1 MTFLS
6 ICDIL
11 LSQIKVKKVFYME
24 YVLAKCG
31 ERELDFSTVDSV
43 EEAVV
48 GVVDSIFEDYDLLG
62 ANVSI
67 EDFEEDGI
75 LTKMFKKA
83 NESDYTI
90 SLMKEL
96 VTLRKSVKDVVDSL
110 RKQEIE
116 EFEIIHED
124 DPLWRIS
131 LTQENGDIKLE
142 AYSNVN
148 NDYMWDVLLKSI

>member
-1 MTFLS
+1 MT
-6 ICDIL
+6 
-11 LSQIKVKKVFYME
+11 

-31 ERELDFSTVDSV
+31 ERELDFSAVDSV

-48 GVVDSIFEDYDLLG
+48 GVVDSIFEDYVLLG

-96 VTLRKSVKDVVDSL
+96 VTLRRDVKDVVDSL

-124 DPLWRIS
+124 DPLWEIS
-131 LTQENGDIKLE
+131 LTQKNGNIELE

>member
-1 MTFLS
+1 MT
-6 ICDIL
+6 
-11 LSQIKVKKVFYME
+11 

-31 ERELDFSTVDSV
+31 ERELDFSTVNSI
-43 EEAVV
+43 EEAVI

-83 NESDYTI
+83 NESDYVI
-90 SLMKEL
+90 GLMKEL
-96 VTLRKSVKDVVDSL
+96 VTFRRDVKGVVDSL

-116 EFEIIHED
+116 ELEIIHED
-124 DPLWRIS
+124 DPLWKIS
-131 LTQENGDIKLE
+131 LTQKNGNIELE
-142 AYSNVN
+142 AYSNAN

>member
-1 MTFLS
+1 MTY
-6 ICDIL
+6 I
-11 LSQIKVKKVFYME
+11 
-24 YVLAKCG
+24 LAKCG

-62 ANVSI
+62 ENVSV

-90 SLMKEL
+90 GLMKEL
-96 VTLRKSVKDVVDSL
+96 VALRKDVKNVVDSL
-110 RKQEIE
+110 RKQENE
-116 EFEIIHED
+116 EFEIVHED
-124 DPLWRIS
+124 DPLWKIS
-131 LTQENGDIKLE
+131 LTQENGSIKLE
-142 AYSNVN
+142 AYSNIN

>member
-1 MTFLS
+1 MTY
-6 ICDIL
+6 I
-11 LSQIKVKKVFYME
+11 
-24 YVLAKCG
+24 LAKCG

-62 ANVSI
+62 ENVSV
-67 EDFEEDGI
+67 EDFEEDDI

-90 SLMKEL
+90 GLMKEL
-96 VTLRKSVKDVVDSL
+96 VALRKDVKNVVDSL

-124 DPLWRIS
+124 IHFGKFLLRKKMG
-131 LTQENGDIKLE
+131 T
-142 AYSNVN
+142 SN
-148 NDYMWDVLLKSI
+148 LKPIRM

>member
-1 MTFLS
+1 MTY
-6 ICDIL
+6 I
-11 LSQIKVKKVFYME
+11 
-24 YVLAKCG
+24 LAKCG

-96 VTLRKSVKDVVDSL
+96 VTLRRDVKDVVDSL

-124 DPLWRIS
+124 DPLWEIS
-131 LTQENGDIKLE
+131 LTQKNGNIELE

>member
-1 MTFLS
+1 MH
-6 ICDIL
+6 
-11 LSQIKVKKVFYME
+11 
-24 YVLAKCG
+24 
-31 ERELDFSTVDSV
+31 
-43 EEAVV
+43 AVV
-48 GVVDSIFEDYDLLG
+48 EVIDSIFEDYDLVG
-62 ANVSI
+62 VNVSI

>member
-1 MTFLS
+1 MTY
-6 ICDIL
+6 I
-11 LSQIKVKKVFYME
+11 
-24 YVLAKCG
+24 LAKCG
-31 ERELDFSTVDSV
+31 ERELDFSTVGSV
-43 EEAVV
+43 EDAVV
-48 GVVDSIFEDYDLLG
+48 EVIDSIFEDYDLVG
-62 ANVSI
+62 VNVSI

-96 VTLRKSVKDVVDSL
+96 VTLRRDVKDVVDSL

-124 DPLWRIS
+124 DPLWEIS
-131 LTQENGDIKLE
+131 LTQKNGNIELE

>member
-1 MTFLS
+1 M
-6 ICDIL
+6 ICW
-11 LSQIKVKKVFYME
+11 
-24 YVLAKCG
+24 
-31 ERELDFSTVDSV
+31 
-43 EEAVV
+43 
-48 GVVDSIFEDYDLLG
+48 G

-67 EDFEEDGI
+67 ENFEEDGV

-90 SLMKEL
+90 CLMKEL
-96 VTLRKSVKDVVDSL
+96 VALRKDVKNVVDSL

-116 EFEIIHED
+116 EFEIVHED
-124 DPLWRIS
+124 DPLWEIS
-131 LTQENGDIKLE
+131 LTQENGSVKLE

>member
-1 MTFLS
+1 MT
-6 ICDIL
+6 
-11 LSQIKVKKVFYME
+11 

-31 ERELDFSTVDSV
+31 ERELDFSAVDSV

-96 VTLRKSVKDVVDSL
+96 VTLRRDVKDVVDSL

-124 DPLWRIS
+124 DPL
-131 LTQENGDIKLE
+131 
-142 AYSNVN
+142 
-148 NDYMWDVLLKSI
+148 

>member
-1 MTFLS
+1 MT
-6 ICDIL
+6 
-11 LSQIKVKKVFYME
+11 

-31 ERELDFSTVDSV
+31 ERELDFSAVDSV

-96 VTLRKSVKDVVDSL
+96 VTLRRDVKDVVDSL

-124 DPLWRIS
+124 DPLWEIS
-131 LTQENGDIKLE
+131 LTQKNGNIELE

>member
-1 MTFLS
+1 MTY
-6 ICDIL
+6 I
-11 LSQIKVKKVFYME
+11 
-24 YVLAKCG
+24 LAKCG
-31 ERELDFSTVDSV
+31 ERELDFSAVDSV

-96 VTLRKSVKDVVDSL
+96 VTLRRDVKDVVDSL

-124 DPLWRIS
+124 DPLWEIS
-131 LTQENGDIKLE
+131 LTQKNGNIELE

>member
-1 MTFLS
+1 MTY
-6 ICDIL
+6 I
-11 LSQIKVKKVFYME
+11 
-24 YVLAKCG
+24 LAKCG

-48 GVVDSIFEDYDLLG
+48 EVIDSIFEDYDLLG

-96 VTLRKSVKDVVDSL
+96 VTLRRDVKDVVDSL

-124 DPLWRIS
+124 DPLWEIS
-131 LTQENGDIKLE
+131 LTQKNGNIELE

>member
-1 MTFLS
+1 MT
-6 ICDIL
+6 
-11 LSQIKVKKVFYME
+11 

-31 ERELDFSTVDSV
+31 ERELDFSAVDSV

-90 SLMKEL
+90 SLMKEF
-96 VTLRKSVKDVVDSL
+96 VTLRRDVKDVVDSL

-124 DPLWRIS
+124 DPLWEIS
-131 LTQENGDIKLE
+131 LTQKNGNIELE

>member
-1 MTFLS
+1 MT
-6 ICDIL
+6 
-11 LSQIKVKKVFYME
+11 

-31 ERELDFSTVDSV
+31 ERELDFSAVDSV

-67 EDFEEDGI
+67 EDFEEDGV

-90 SLMKEL
+90 GLMKEL
-96 VTLRKSVKDVVDSL
+96 VTLRKDVKDVVDSL
-110 RKQEIE
+110 RKQKNK
-116 EFEIIHED
+116 EFEVVHED
-124 DPLWRIS
+124 DPLWKIS
-131 LTQENGDIKLE
+131 LTQENGSIKLE
-142 AYSNVN
+142 AYSNVDN
-148 NDYMWDVLLKSI
+148 NYMWDALLKSI

>member
-1 MTFLS
+1 MTY
-6 ICDIL
+6 I
-11 LSQIKVKKVFYME
+11 
-24 YVLAKCG
+24 LAKCC

-67 EDFEEDGI
+67 EDFEEDGV

-90 SLMKEL
+90 CLMKEL
-96 VTLRKSVKDVVDSL
+96 VALRKDVKNVVDSL

-116 EFEIIHED
+116 EFEIVHED
-124 DPLWRIS
+124 DPLWEIS
-131 LTQENGDIKLE
+131 LTQENGSVKLE

>member
-1 MTFLS
+1 MTY
-6 ICDIL
+6 I
-11 LSQIKVKKVFYME
+11 
-24 YVLAKCG
+24 LAKCG

-62 ANVSI
+62 ENVSV

-90 SLMKEL
+90 GLMKEL
-96 VTLRKSVKDVVDSL
+96 VALRKDVKNVVDSL

-124 DPLWRIS
+124 DPLWEIS
-131 LTQENGDIKLE
+131 LTQKNGNIELE

>member
-1 MTFLS
+1 MT
-6 ICDIL
+6 
-11 LSQIKVKKVFYME
+11 

-31 ERELDFSTVDSV
+31 ERELDFSAVDSV
-43 EEAVV
+43 EKAVV

-96 VTLRKSVKDVVDSL
+96 VTLRRDVKDVVDSL

-124 DPLWRIS
+124 DPLWEIS
-131 LTQENGDIKLE
+131 LTQKNGNIELE

>member
-1 MTFLS
+1 MT
-6 ICDIL
+6 
-11 LSQIKVKKVFYME
+11 

-31 ERELDFSTVDSV
+31 ERELDFSAVDSV

-62 ANVSI
+62 ANISI

-96 VTLRKSVKDVVDSL
+96 VTLRRDVKDVVDSL

-124 DPLWRIS
+124 DPLWEIS
-131 LTQENGDIKLE
+131 LTQKNGNIELE

>member
-1 MTFLS
+1 MTY
-6 ICDIL
+6 I
-11 LSQIKVKKVFYME
+11 
-24 YVLAKCG
+24 LAKCG
-31 ERELDFSTVDSV
+31 ERELNFSAVDSV

-96 VTLRKSVKDVVDSL
+96 VTLRRDVKDVVDSL

-124 DPLWRIS
+124 DPLWEIS
-131 LTQENGDIKLE
+131 LTQKNGNIELE

>member
-1 MTFLS
+1 MTY
-6 ICDIL
+6 I
-11 LSQIKVKKVFYME
+11 
-24 YVLAKCG
+24 LAKCG
-31 ERELDFSTVDSV
+31 ERELDFSTVGSV
-43 EEAVV
+43 EDAVV
-48 GVVDSIFEDYDLLG
+48 EVIDSIFEDYDLVG
-62 ANVSI
+62 VNVSV
-67 EDFEEDGI
+67 EDFEEDGV

-96 VTLRKSVKDVVDSL
+96 VTLRRDVKDVVDSL

-124 DPLWRIS
+124 DPLWEIS
-131 LTQENGDIKLE
+131 LTQKNGNIELE

>member
-1 MTFLS
+1 MT
-6 ICDIL
+6 
-11 LSQIKVKKVFYME
+11 

-31 ERELDFSTVDSV
+31 ERELDFSAVDSV

-67 EDFEEDGI
+67 EDFEDDGI

-96 VTLRKSVKDVVDSL
+96 VTLRRDVKDVVDSL

-124 DPLWRIS
+124 DPLWEIS
-131 LTQENGDIKLE
+131 LTQKNGNIELE

>member
-1 MTFLS
+1 MTY
-6 ICDIL
+6 I
-11 LSQIKVKKVFYME
+11 
-24 YVLAKCG
+24 LAKCG

-48 GVVDSIFEDYDLLG
+48 EVIDSIFEDYDLLG
-62 ANVSI
+62 ENVSV

-90 SLMKEL
+90 GLMKEL
-96 VTLRKSVKDVVDSL
+96 VALRKDVKNVVDSL

-116 EFEIIHED
+116 EFEIVHED
-124 DPLWRIS
+124 DPLWKIS
-131 LTQENGDIKLE
+131 LTQENGSIRLE
-142 AYSNVN
+142 AYSNIN

>member
-1 MTFLS
+1 
-6 ICDIL
+6 
-11 LSQIKVKKVFYME
+11 ME

-96 VTLRKSVKDVVDSL
+96 VTLRKSVKNVVDSL

-116 EFEIIHED
+116 EFEVIHEN
-124 DPLWRIS
+124 DPLWAIS
-131 LTQENGDIKLE
+131 LTQENGNITLE

-148 NDYMWDVLLKSI
+148 NNYMWDALLKSI

>member
-1 MTFLS
+1 MT
-6 ICDIL
+6 
-11 LSQIKVKKVFYME
+11 

-31 ERELDFSTVDSV
+31 ERELDFSAVDSV
-43 EEAVV
+43 EKAVV

-83 NESDYTI
+83 NETDYTI

-96 VTLRKSVKDVVDSL
+96 VTLRRDVKDVVDSL

-124 DPLWRIS
+124 DPLWEIS
-131 LTQENGDIKLE
+131 LTQKNGNIELE

>member
-1 MTFLS
+1 MT
-6 ICDIL
+6 
-11 LSQIKVKKVFYME
+11 

-31 ERELDFSTVDSV
+31 ERELDFSTVNSI
-43 EEAVV
+43 EEAVI

-83 NESDYTI
+83 NESDYVI
-90 SLMKEL
+90 GLMKEL
-96 VTLRKSVKDVVDSL
+96 VTLRRDVKGVVDSL

-116 EFEIIHED
+116 ELEIIHED
-124 DPLWRIS
+124 DPLWKIS
-131 LTQENGDIKLE
+131 LTQKNGNIELE
-142 AYSNVN
+142 AYSNAN

>member
-1 MTFLS
+1 MTY
-6 ICDIL
+6 I
-11 LSQIKVKKVFYME
+11 
-24 YVLAKCG
+24 LAKCG
-31 ERELDFSTVDSV
+31 ERELDFSTVGSV
-43 EEAVV
+43 EDAVV
-48 GVVDSIFEDYDLLG
+48 EVIDSIFEDYDLVG
-62 ANVSI
+62 VNVSV

-96 VTLRKSVKDVVDSL
+96 VTLRRDVKDVVDSL

-124 DPLWRIS
+124 DPLWEIS
-131 LTQENGDIKLE
+131 LTQKNGNIELE